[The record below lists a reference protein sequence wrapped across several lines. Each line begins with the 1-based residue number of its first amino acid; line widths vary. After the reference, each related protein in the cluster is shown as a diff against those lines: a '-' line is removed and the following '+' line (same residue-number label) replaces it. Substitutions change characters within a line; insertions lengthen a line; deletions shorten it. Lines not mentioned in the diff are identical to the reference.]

1 MVDML
6 LYLHTNAKGV
16 EYCRWQLGR
25 IQKIARELYSQLQGK
40 VDHPTD
46 EGTPLPENVIDPTSC
61 VLFEV

>member
-1 MVDML
+1 ML
-6 LYLHTNAKGV
+6 KAI
-16 EYCRWQLGR
+16 EYCRWQFGM

-46 EGTPLPENVIDPTSC
+46 EGTPFPHTSC